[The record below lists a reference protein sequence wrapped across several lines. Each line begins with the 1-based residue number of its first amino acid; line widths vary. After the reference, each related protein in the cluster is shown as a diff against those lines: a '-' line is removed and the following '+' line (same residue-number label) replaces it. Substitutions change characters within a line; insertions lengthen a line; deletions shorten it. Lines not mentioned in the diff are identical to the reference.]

1 MESTKILIV
10 EDDVDIS
17 NIIKEYLG
25 DAGLDVTGAS
35 DGEEA
40 LRFFSD
46 DDFDVVILDI
56 MLPKIDGWKVLR
68 KIRETSMVPV
78 IILSAMGK
86 ENERLK
92 GFDLGVDDYVVKPFS
107 PRELLARVKVAIRRN
122 EDTKMKP
129 VLSGFTYKGL
139 SVEFASRN
147 VVVDG
152 KKVKLTRK
160 EYDLLEFMIRNI
172 GVVLKRETIL
182 EAVWGYDYIGETRTV
197 DTHVK
202 MLRESIKPYKNILVT
217 VWGTGYKLVAGEKL

>member
-46 DDFDVVILDI
+46 NDFDVVILDI

-122 EDTKMKP
+122 EDTKMKS

-152 KKVKLTRK
+152 KKIKLTRK
-160 EYDLLEFMIRNI
+160 EYDLLEFMIRNK

>member
-1 MESTKILIV
+1 M

-17 NIIKEYLG
+17 NIIKEYLE

-46 DDFDVVILDI
+46 DNFDVVILDI

-68 KIRETSMVPV
+68 KIRETSTVPV

-92 GFDLGVDDYVVKPFS
+92 GFDLGVDDYVVKPLR

-122 EDTKMKP
+122 EDTKMKS
-129 VLSGFTYKGL
+129 VLSGFSYKGL

-217 VWGTGYKLVAGEKL
+217 VWGTGYKMVAGEKI

>member
-1 MESTKILIV
+1 MESTKVLIV

-17 NIIKEYLG
+17 DIIKEYLG
-25 DAGLDVTGAS
+25 AAGLEVTGAS

-46 DDFDVVILDI
+46 NSFDVVILDI

-78 IILSAMGK
+78 IILSALGQ

-107 PRELLARVKVAIRRN
+107 PKELLARVKVAIRRN
-122 EDTKMKP
+122 EDTKTKS
-129 VLSGFTYKGL
+129 VLSGFAYKGL

-172 GVVLKRETIL
+172 GIVLKRETIL
-182 EAVWGYDYIGETRTV
+182 EAVWGFDYFGETRTV

-202 MLRESIKPYKNILVT
+202 MLRESIKPYKDILVT

>member
-17 NIIKEYLG
+17 NIIKEYLE

-46 DDFDVVILDI
+46 DNFDVVILDI

-68 KIRETSMVPV
+68 KIRETSTVPV

-92 GFDLGVDDYVVKPFS
+92 GFDLGVDDYVVKPLR

-122 EDTKMKP
+122 EDTKMKS
-129 VLSGFTYKGL
+129 VLSGFSYKGL

-217 VWGTGYKLVAGEKL
+217 VWGTGYKMVAGEKI